1 MCHLTS
7 LRSLLPV
14 EAQCVSLEGAAELV
28 GADSLCPWN
37 CRGALCIEV
46 GGDTEV
52 KLYPEPHNIV
62 AHRKYLVQNGG
73 PRVVNLGVFH
83 LEKRFPREEA
93 GQATNDGWERDSF
106 CSTTSKEWK

>member
-1 MCHLTS
+1 MELQSVSSNPRQQTSCHLTS

-52 KLYPEPHNIV
+52 KWGEVEMQI
-62 AHRKYLVQNGG
+62 
-73 PRVVNLGVFH
+73 
-83 LEKRFPREEA
+83 
-93 GQATNDGWERDSF
+93 
-106 CSTTSKEWK
+106 